1 MVINKQ
7 LKARVI
13 KLRSELTNA
22 AITYVDVY
30 TAKYKLISSTKENGN
45 LLVLIIYVSIN
56 YVMISLSG

>member
-45 LLVLIIYVSIN
+45 LLVLIIYDGVN

>member
-45 LLVLIIYVSIN
+45 LLVIIIYDGIN